1 MFGDYNKNREIAEL
15 LAEQFSLEEILS
27 INGLDEID
35 VLEILLDR
43 GLIEDY
49 NSSSAPNA
57 DDT

>member
-15 LAEQFSLEEILS
+15 LAEQFSLEEILNL
-27 INGLDEID
+27 NGLDEID

-49 NSSSAPNA
+49 NNTPV
-57 DDT
+57 DDDDS

>member
-1 MFGDYNKNREIAEL
+1 MFGDYNKNRELAEL

-49 NSSSAPNA
+49 NSSSAP
-57 DDT
+57 DEDT

>member
-1 MFGDYNKNREIAEL
+1 MFGDYNKNRELAEL

>member
-15 LAEQFSLEEILS
+15 LAEQFSLEEILNL
-27 INGLDEID
+27 NGLDEVD

-49 NSSSAPNA
+49 NSTPV
-57 DDT
+57 DDDDS